1 MKQKI
6 YQIDAFTDQLYSGNP
21 AAVCI
26 LDSWIEDDV
35 MQKIAMENN
44 LAETAFAV
52 KKGSEYI
59 IRWFTPELE
68 VDLCGHATLATAF
81 VIDNYYEHGDSII
94 EFFSPRSGKL
104 IVEKGENGLL
114 FMDFPTD
121 EVKNIKPVN
130 AINNAIGKEPLQT
143 LKGKTDFL
151 LIYENQRQ
159 IEEIT
164 PNFFLLNQVDARG
177 IIVSAPGDS
186 TDFVSRFF
194 APRCGINEDP
204 VTGSAHTSLSPY
216 WSKVLGKSK
225 LTAKQLSKRGGD
237 IHCEFMDSRVK
248 IAGKAVPYLKGEIIL

>member
-6 YQIDAFTDQLYSGNP
+6 YQIDAFTAQLYSGNP

-26 LDSWIEDDV
+26 LDTWIEDDL

-52 KKGSEYI
+52 KEGLKYT

-81 VIDNYYEHGDSII
+81 VIYNYYGHNESII

-104 IVEKGENGLL
+104 EVEKGENGLL
-114 FMDFPTD
+114 IMDFPAD
-121 EVKNIKPVN
+121 EIKIVEPVQ
-130 AINNAIGKEPLQT
+130 AINKAIGKKPLET
-143 LKGKTDFL
+143 LKGKTDYL

-164 PNFFLLNQVDARG
+164 PNFFLLNQVEARG
-177 IIVSAPGDS
+177 IIVSAPGES

-194 APRCGINEDP
+194 APQCGVNEDP

-216 WSKVLGKSK
+216 WAKVLGKSK

-237 IHCEFMDSRVK
+237 IHCEFLGNRVK
-248 IAGKAVPYLKGEIIL
+248 IAGKAVPYLKGEIII